1 MNDFLSL
8 IAQLK
13 RVRRTGWVLEGVP
26 DAESVADHSW
36 GMLLL
41 LMLAFEHHDP
51 EVDGP
56 LDRERA
62 MRLAV
67 VHDLQ
72 EAITGDLVVGKSPLD
87 LTKEEKRRREDE
99 AEQKILALGGPSDL
113 AALWDEYREGTT
125 LEARLVK
132 DCDRLEMGLQ
142 AVGYREVGELSVE
155 GAAAFLTEDAD
166 YQTAMVRALL
176 GR

>member
-1 MNDFLSL
+1 MRSL
-8 IAQLK
+8 RDLREVGQASENVGIL
-13 RVRRTGWVLEGVP
+13 
-26 DAESVADHSW
+26 
-36 GMLLL
+36 
-41 LMLAFEHHDP
+41 HHDAAGVA
-51 EVDGP
+51 VDPRNQPVIVGP
-56 LDRERA
+56 GGQAGRR
-62 MRLAV
+62 
-67 VHDLQ
+67 
-72 EAITGDLVVGKSPLD
+72 TGDLVVGKSPLD